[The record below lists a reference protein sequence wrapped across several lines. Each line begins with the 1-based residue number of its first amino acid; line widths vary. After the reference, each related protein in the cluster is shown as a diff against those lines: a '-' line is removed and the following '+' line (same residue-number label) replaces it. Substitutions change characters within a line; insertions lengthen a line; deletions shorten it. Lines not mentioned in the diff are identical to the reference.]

1 MSNDNKP
8 DPHAE
13 NAKLYAEDM
22 AETDRAWLRWE
33 ASGRQDF
40 AATVRCTMHPEWRPG
55 LFYRRIPQT
64 IRIGEFDVPKPLTE
78 VPKCDI
84 YVPEFISKNY
94 YRVLYHLPGNN
105 SATIERA
112 VRRGLAHKTRK
123 AAKLHARALIS
134 LTEQEECND
143 E

>member
-8 DPHAE
+8 DPHAK

-33 ASGRQDF
+33 MSVSKGF
-40 AATVRCTMHPEWRPG
+40 EYVLPLLKHPKWEPDH
-55 LFYRRIPQT
+55 FYRRIPQT

-78 VPKCDI
+78 VPEGGV
-84 YVPEFISKNY
+84 YVVDLMDSELVMPLNLQRNKAVAVK
-94 YRVLYHLPGNN
+94 RGVAH
-105 SATIERA
+105 ATRE
-112 VRRGLAHKTRK
+112 
-123 AAKLHARALIS
+123 AAKLHARALLT